1 MLHTKTEVSP
11 DAVTRRLNTTSELR
25 RLCLALGRA
34 RPLSPSIKNEPQ
46 KEKTMSDTPELEDQ
60 LKKMIVELLFLK
72 IQPDEIGTDDDL
84 METIDLDSVRIFDIV
99 VGLETEMDIEIDEDE
114 FDIENFRTVR
124 QIAEF
129 ITKKQAGA

>member
-1 MLHTKTEVSP
+1 
-11 DAVTRRLNTTSELR
+11 
-25 RLCLALGRA
+25 
-34 RPLSPSIKNEPQ
+34 
-46 KEKTMSDTPELEDQ
+46 MSDAPKLEDQ
-60 LKKMIVELLFLK
+60 LKQMIVELLFLK

-114 FDIENFRTVR
+114 FDIENFRTVK

-129 ITKKQAGA
+129 VTSKQAEA

>member
-1 MLHTKTEVSP
+1 
-11 DAVTRRLNTTSELR
+11 
-25 RLCLALGRA
+25 
-34 RPLSPSIKNEPQ
+34 
-46 KEKTMSDTPELEDQ
+46 MSDKPKLEDQ
-60 LKKMIVELLFLK
+60 LKQMIVELLFLK

-114 FDIENFRTVR
+114 FDIENFRTVK

-129 ITKKQAGA
+129 VTSKQAEA

>member
-1 MLHTKTEVSP
+1 
-11 DAVTRRLNTTSELR
+11 
-25 RLCLALGRA
+25 
-34 RPLSPSIKNEPQ
+34 
-46 KEKTMSDTPELEDQ
+46 MSVTPELEDQ

>member
-1 MLHTKTEVSP
+1 
-11 DAVTRRLNTTSELR
+11 
-25 RLCLALGRA
+25 
-34 RPLSPSIKNEPQ
+34 
-46 KEKTMSDTPELEDQ
+46 MSDTPELEDQ